1 MCPFLT
7 SQRILRLVSLAENTM
22 RLVGATSGLDC
33 RVCII
38 RDGWLKGLE
47 PTMFTCFILN
57 LKGIYKWRE
66 TKTAF
71 LILRSCSWVAGGR
84 GILDK
89 ITDLYS
95 LWSSIIPLGQDSVP
109 RIRRQSFHRTFR
121 KSIEERNRKGEW
133 EKERDWRTN
142 ETKKKIQKKIA
153 GDI

>member
-47 PTMFTCFILN
+47 PTMFTCFILTW
-57 LKGIYKWRE
+57 KEYISGERQ
-66 TKTAF
+66 KTAF

-133 EKERDWRTN
+133 EKR
-142 ETKKKIQKKIA
+142 ETDEQMKQRKKYRKR
-153 GDI
+153 

>member
-84 GILDK
+84 GILDR

-142 ETKKKIQKKIA
+142 ETKKKNTEKR
-153 GDI
+153 